1 MQFKMKST
9 LTVLAVAAS
18 IVACGKK
25 EETALPAAAS
35 PAPVAMATDSVLKIG
50 HVAPITGAIAHLGKD
65 NENGARMAIDEL
77 NAAGVM
83 IDGKKVTLELMA
95 EDDAADP
102 KQGTA
107 AAQKLVD
114 AKVAGVVGH
123 LNSGTSIP
131 ASKLYSDAGIPQISP
146 ASTNPKYTRQG
157 FKTTF
162 RVVADDTHLGGTL
175 GKYAVGTLKGKSIAV
190 IDDRTAYGQGVA
202 EEFAKAVTTA
212 GGKIVATE
220 FTTDKATDFNSIL
233 TTIKSKKPDVV
244 FFGGMDAVAGPML
257 KQMKSL
263 GIKAKFMGGDGI
275 CTTELVKLGGDAIAD
290 DQVFC
295 AEAGGVEGEAKAG
308 MEEFQT
314 KFKAKFGTDVKLY
327 APYVYDSVNIMVAA
341 MVKAKSSDPVK
352 YLPVLAATTDY
363 KGVTGP
369 ITFDEKGD
377 IKNGALT
384 LKTIR
389 GGKLEALAVIR

>member
-1 MQFKMKST
+1 MQFKVKST
-9 LTVLAVAAS
+9 LTVLAAATLLM
-18 IVACGKK
+18 ACGKK
-25 EETALPAAAS
+25 EEAAPAAAAVA
-35 PAPVAMATDSVLKIG
+35 PAAVTEVVKIG
-50 HVAPITGAIAHLGKD
+50 HVGPTSGAIAHLGKD
-65 NENGARMAIDEL
+65 NENGARMAIEEL
-77 NAAGVM
+77 NTAGVM
-83 IDGKKVTLELMA
+83 IDGKKVTLELLA
-95 EDDAADP
+95 EDDAGDP

-107 AAQKLVD
+107 VAQKLVD
-114 AKVAGVVGH
+114 SKVAGVIGH
-123 LNSGTSIP
+123 LNSGTTIP
-131 ASKLYSDAGIPQISP
+131 ASKIYSDAGIPQISP
-146 ASTNPKYTRQG
+146 SATNPTYTRQG

-162 RVVADDTHLGGTL
+162 RVVADDAQLGGTL
-175 GKYAVGTLKGKSIAV
+175 GKYAVGTLKGKAIAV

-202 EEFAKAVTTA
+202 EEFTKAVEAA
-212 GGKIVATE
+212 GGKVVAKE

-233 TTIKSKKPDVV
+233 TTIKGKKPDVV

-290 DQVFC
+290 DQVYC

-308 MEEFQT
+308 MDEFKSKFKT
-314 KFKAKFGTDVKLY
+314 KFNADVQVY
-327 APYVYDSVNIMVAA
+327 APYVYDSVKIMVAA
-341 MVKAKSSDPVK
+341 MVKANSADPAK

-384 LKTIR
+384 LKTVR
-389 GGKLEALAVIR
+389 AGKLETLAVIR

>member
-9 LTVLAVAAS
+9 LTVLAAVVLVA
-18 IVACGKK
+18 ACGKK
-25 EETALPAAAS
+25 EETAAPA
-35 PAPVAMATDSVLKIG
+35 APVAMTADSVVKIG

-202 EEFAKAVTTA
+202 EEFAKAVTAA

-233 TTIKSKKPDVV
+233 TTIKGKKPDVM

-275 CTTELVKLGGDAIAD
+275 CTTELVKLGGDSIAD

-308 MEEFQT
+308 MDEFQT

-327 APYVYDSVNIMVAA
+327 APYVYDSVKIMVAA
-341 MVKAKSSDPVK
+341 MVKANSSDPAK
-352 YLPVLAATTDY
+352 YLPVLAATDY

-384 LKTIR
+384 LKTVR
-389 GGKLEALAVIR
+389 GGKLETLAVIR